1 MRLSVTFIPPEKGT
15 YTVGIYNNGA
25 GPYFYVDDVQLERG
39 EAPSNVNLVENG
51 DLQYW
56 GVDWTEG
63 PASKY
68 YKGVGLFEEGEY
80 AHSIRIIGDAYTE
93 SCGYQEIPIYQTGQ
107 SSLH

>member
-1 MRLSVTFIPPEKGT
+1 MSVTFIPPEKGT

-68 YKGVGLFEEGEY
+68 YKGVGLFE
-80 AHSIRIIGDAYTE
+80 
-93 SCGYQEIPIYQTGQ
+93 
-107 SSLH
+107 

>member
-1 MRLSVTFIPPEKGT
+1 M
-15 YTVGIYNNGA
+15 
-25 GPYFYVDDVQLERG
+25 DDVQLERG

-93 SCGYQEIPIYQTGQ
+93 SCGYQEIPIYQTGKTYVLSGWAKSGCCTGQ
-107 SSLH
+107 RGEGGRRGCGSPG